1 LRHSRSTT
9 PHRQSDPPP
18 YQQNSDTVHE
28 RSRNIPPDCLSNH
41 AGRHRRMQQPNS
53 HKHLH
58 YHHKQWHSRLLHVRR
73 QLDIRHRLN
82 IARRREQP
90 VVEQLLKK
98 PTWILLLVSLSLLTI
113 AYVSTILPQVVPQ
126 IIVGGNVVLPQCN
139 TVSYS
144 AIVPVGSGTIK
155 LGCTSGP
162 AFISNGGTSKVY
174 YRGNTTNLY
183 C

>member
-28 RSRNIPPDCLSNH
+28 RSRNILPDCLSNH

-98 PTWILLLVSLSLLTI
+98 PTWILLLVSLSLFTCYVALGYVMHSSSCTNSLGGGSYKTLNNNTIVSFLTI
-113 AYVSTILPQVVPQ
+113 ANMGYDYCGTYLASQTGGST
-126 IIVGGNVVLPQCN
+126 
-139 TVSYS
+139 
-144 AIVPVGSGTIK
+144 
-155 LGCTSGP
+155 TS
-162 AFISNGGTSKVY
+162 FSIFWTS
-174 YRGNTTNLY
+174 
-183 C
+183 